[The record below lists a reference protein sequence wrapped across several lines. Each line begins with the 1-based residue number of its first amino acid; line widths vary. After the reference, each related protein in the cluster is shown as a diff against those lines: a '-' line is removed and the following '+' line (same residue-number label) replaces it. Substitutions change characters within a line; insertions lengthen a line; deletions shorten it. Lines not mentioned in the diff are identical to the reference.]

1 LDLGE
6 LGQTVRQARKEKGL
20 TQRELAIRAGIHP
33 ITVSNLER
41 GRVSDIGF
49 RKLDLILEQLG
60 FQFVIRPITAG
71 RTLDDLERERLQER
85 SAQPQSTVS
94 KLPRLEPSDD

>member
-1 LDLGE
+1 MDIDE
-6 LGQTVRQARKEKGL
+6 LRQTIRQARKEKGL

-33 ITVSNLER
+33 ITMSNLER
-41 GRVSDIGF
+41 GHVSDIGF

-60 FQFVIRPITAG
+60 LQFVIRPIQAG

-85 SAQPQSTVS
+85 SAQPQG
-94 KLPRLEPSDD
+94 KLSSPPRESSDG